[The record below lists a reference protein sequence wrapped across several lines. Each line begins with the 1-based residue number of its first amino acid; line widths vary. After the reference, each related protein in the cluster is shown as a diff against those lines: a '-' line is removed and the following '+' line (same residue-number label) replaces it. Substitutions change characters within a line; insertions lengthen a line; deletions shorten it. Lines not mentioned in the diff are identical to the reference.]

1 MCQGFA
7 IFVFRMRRNTHLAI
21 LVAMITMIGC
31 MARYPS
37 AEAAV
42 PTDATQGL
50 KPASELA
57 LLMRAIA
64 THADSVKAALAKG
77 RELPPYPE
85 VARKLMS
92 ATPTE
97 GMEIDPIAYPTFG
110 HDYLLKLDNLYK
122 VPTDERPQAYNAVVQ
137 GCANCHTTHCPGPMM
152 RIKKMYAPLGE

>member
-1 MCQGFA
+1 MCQGFT
-7 IFVFRMRRNTHLAI
+7 IFVFRMRRNTHLTVLVI
-21 LVAMITMIGC
+21 LVTMIGC
-31 MARYPS
+31 MARQATSEVPV
-37 AEAAV
+37 AA
-42 PTDATQGL
+42 PQGL

-57 LLMRAIA
+57 LLMRTIA
-64 THADSVKAALAKG
+64 AHADSVKASLAQG

-85 VARKLMS
+85 PARNMMT

-97 GMEIDPIAYPTFG
+97 GMHIDPITYPTFG

-122 VPTDERPQAYNAVVQ
+122 VPAGERTQAYNAVVQ